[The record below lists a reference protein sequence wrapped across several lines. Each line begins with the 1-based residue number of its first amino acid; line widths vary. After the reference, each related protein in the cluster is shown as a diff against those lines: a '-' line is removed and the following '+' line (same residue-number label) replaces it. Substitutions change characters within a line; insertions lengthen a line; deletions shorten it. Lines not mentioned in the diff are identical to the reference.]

1 MKQTKSIIFVFLMM
15 IAVLV
20 VGTAAV
26 DAQDPASLP
35 AYTITSVTSGVEVTV
50 QTKDFPAGAEFVVQ
64 MRDMENPDEIHN
76 VAKFNSGSGGAF
88 NLALPIPEGVKNAK
102 NIEMAILS
110 VSDPSGLSISAHFAN
125 SGTGGKVSCNYDI
138 IPSFGFDA
146 VVKNGSITVTTKDFA
161 PNSTFKVKMGVM
173 TGGTITRYG
182 IKGFATYELPQPYY
196 DFTVGALPGL
206 PYVVPDPSTYGY
218 NFPDP
223 VVPPCWP
230 TGQDCAYSAITV
242 PGKSTNFSGIEVGEY
257 DSLDGSPRTVSYNI
271 PEELKDVSPIVV
283 RFEDKGPC
291 GFYSFNYFWN
301 ADFPVSGAV
310 PTVEIVPI
318 P

>member
-1 MKQTKSIIFVFLMM
+1 MKQSKSIIFVFLMM

-26 DAQDPASLP
+26 DAQSSASLP

-50 QTKDFPAGAEFVVQ
+50 QTKDFPADAEFVVQ
-64 MRDMENPDEIHN
+64 MRDIENAGEIFN

-88 NLALPIPEGVKNAK
+88 NLALPIPESVKNAK
-102 NIEMAILS
+102 NIEMTILS
-110 VSDPSGLSISAHFAN
+110 VSDPSGLSISAYFAN
-125 SGTGGKVSCNYDI
+125 SGTGGKVSCDYTVV
-138 IPSFGFDA
+138 PSFGFDV

-161 PNSTFKVKMGVM
+161 PNSTYKVKMGVM
-173 TGGTITRYG
+173 TSGTVTRYG

-196 DFTVGALPGL
+196 DFTLSGL
-206 PYVVPDPSTYGY
+206 ATHPYVIPDLSAYGY

-230 TGQDCAYSAITV
+230 TGQDCAYTAITTS
-242 PGKSTNFSGIEVGEY
+242 GKGTIFSGIEVGEY
-257 DSLDGSPRTVSYNI
+257 ESLDGSPRTVSYNI
-271 PEELKDVSPIVV
+271 PSELKDVSPIVV
-283 RFEDKGPC
+283 RFEDQGPC